1 MNIEVGIDL
10 VSIERIRTFVEKF
23 GDKGKAR
30 FLNESEISIAKSY
43 QSIAGIW
50 AAKEAVSKALKCGI
64 SKELTFHD
72 IEILKSKSG
81 APNIRLSNRVKES
94 FKIQSTSL
102 SITHDSGFAVAV
114 VIILKDG

>member
-1 MNIEVGIDL
+1 MEIGIDL
-10 VSIERIRTFVEKF
+10 VSIERMRAFVEKF

-30 FLNESEISIAKSY
+30 FLSDSEMIMAKSP

-64 SKELTFHD
+64 SKELTFRD
-72 IEILKSKSG
+72 IEIFKLDSG
-81 APNIRLSNRVKES
+81 APSIRLSSRVQET

-102 SITHDSGFAVAV
+102 SITHDSGFAVAA
-114 VIILKDG
+114 VIILKED